1 MSHHIPKIGVLIWQ
15 QPFGGFLQWGYLQL
29 SHIMNSSLGTD
40 VDSSHVAT
48 PAQSPE
54 GPLAVARPSATEQEK
69 VQSFAFCVWCI
80 GQ

>member
-1 MSHHIPKIGVLIWQ
+1 MVM
-15 QPFGGFLQWGYLQL
+15 QL
-29 SHIMNSSLGTD
+29 SYIVNRSLGTD
-40 VDSSHVAT
+40 VDSSHAAA

-69 VQSFAFCVWCI
+69 AQSFALCVWCI